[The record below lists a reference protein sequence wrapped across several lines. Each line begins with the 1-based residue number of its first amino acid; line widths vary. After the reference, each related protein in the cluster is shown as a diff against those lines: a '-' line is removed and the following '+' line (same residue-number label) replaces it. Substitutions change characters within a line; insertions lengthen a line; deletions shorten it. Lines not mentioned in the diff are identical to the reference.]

1 MPYEIVKRKG
11 QFVVKKKNGFKVF
24 GRHNTR
30 EDAEKQIAAIEA
42 NENGGTE

>member
-11 QFVVKKKNGFKVF
+11 KFVVKKKNGFKVY
-24 GRHNTR
+24 GRHDSR

-42 NENGGTE
+42 NEHGGE